1 MTEETNNI
9 ENHSVGGSVAVGRDV
24 TVGGRS
30 TVRGNATFNRD
41 VYISGWLNA
50 RNIRGAGKG
59 LYETVDK
66 LNSAYPN
73 PENGWF
79 ALVGNTLPADIY
91 RAWGGEWVATGQ
103 KGGEPVLE
111 LAKLTELSESLENEI
126 SARVAAD
133 EALKKAVDAEV
144 TARAN
149 GDKELSDALAKEI
162 ADREKAIADEILA
175 RTTAIDKA
183 IEAEAAARTKDIA
196 AEAKAREDADA
207 AETKARTTAIDKA
220 IEAEAAARTKDIAAE
235 AKAREDADAAETKAR
250 TAAIEAEAQARDTA
264 IFAEATARSNADTA
278 LQTAM
283 NENVK
288 ELKGA
293 DTEHESRL
301 LALEQSEWPLS
312 LELSINPILIEFT
325 GSEKDASVSWK
336 IMRKGVGVTP
346 TALTFKQDGVAL
358 VAGLTASGSI
368 NAKVNKLGDTVFE
381 IAVEAEGMKK
391 SASKKLTMV
400 LPVYM
405 GFAGASDAAGLA
417 ITKLSKYAPLASPAG
432 TYKIKNNADG
442 IYLWLCVPDTMTINK
457 VTSSGFTVP
466 MREVQIGQTELGGY
480 KCYRSSNAIVAGEYT
495 YTIS

>member
-30 TVRGNATFNRD
+30 NVRGNATFNRD

-59 LYETVDK
+59 LYETVEK

-91 RAWGGEWVATGQ
+91 RAWGGKWEATGQ

-111 LAKLTELSESLENEI
+111 LAKLTELSESLENEV

-133 EALKKAVDAEV
+133 EALKKAIDAEV
-144 TARAN
+144 TARTN
-149 GDKELSDALAKEI
+149 GDKELSDALTKEI
-162 ADREKAIADEILA
+162 SDREKAIADEVLA
-175 RTTAIDKA
+175 RTTAINEA

-196 AEAKAREDADA
+196 AEAKS
-207 AETKARTTAIDKA
+207 
-220 IEAEAAARTKDIAAE
+220 
-235 AKAREDADAAETKAR
+235 REDADAAETKAR

-264 IFAEATARSNADTA
+264 ISAEATARSNADTA

-325 GSEKDASVSWK
+325 GSEKDTSVAWK

-346 TALTFKQDGVAL
+346 TVLTFKQDGVAL
-358 VAGLTASGSI
+358 SAELVANGSI

-417 ITKLSKYAPLASPAG
+417 ITELSKYAPLASPAG

-466 MREVQIGQTELGGY
+466 MREVQTGQTELGGY

>member
-30 TVRGNATFNRD
+30 IVRGNATFDRD

-111 LAKLTELSESLENEI
+111 LAKLTELSESLENEV

-133 EALKKAVDAEV
+133 EALKKAIDAEV
-144 TARAN
+144 TARTN
-149 GDKELSDALAKEI
+149 GDKELSDALTKEI
-162 ADREKAIADEILA
+162 ADREKAIADEVLA
-175 RTTAIDKA
+175 RTTAITKA
-183 IEAEAAARTKDIA
+183 IEAEADARTKAIA
-196 AEAKAREDADA
+196 AEAKAREDADV
-207 AETKARTTAIDKA
+207 AETT
-220 IEAEAAARTKDIAAE
+220 
-235 AKAREDADAAETKAR
+235 AR
-250 TAAIEAEAQARDTA
+250 TAAIEAEAQARGTA
-264 IFAEATARSNADTA
+264 ISDEATARSEADKA

-283 NENVK
+283 DKNVT

-325 GSEKDASVSWK
+325 GSEKDTTVAWK

-346 TALTFKQDGVAL
+346 TVLTFKQDGVAL
-358 VAGLTASGSI
+358 SAELVANGSI
-368 NAKVNKLGDTVFE
+368 STKVNKLGDTVFE
-381 IAVEAEGMKK
+381 IAVEADGMKK
-391 SASKKLTMV
+391 STSKKLTMV

-417 ITKLSKYAPLASPAG
+417 ITELSKYAPLTSPAG
-432 TYKIKNNADG
+432 TYKIKNTADG

-466 MREVQIGQTELGGY
+466 MREVQTGQTELGGY

>member
-9 ENHSVGGSVAVGRDV
+9 ENHSVGGSVAVGRDI

-66 LNSAYPN
+66 LNSAYSN

-91 RAWGGEWVATGQ
+91 RAWGGEWKATGQ

-111 LAKLTELSESLENEI
+111 IAKLTELSESLENEV

-133 EALKKAVDAEV
+133 EALKKAIDAEV
-144 TARAN
+144 TARTN
-149 GDKELSDALAKEI
+149 GDKELSDALTKEI
-162 ADREKAIADEILA
+162 ADREKAIADEVLA
-175 RTTAIDKA
+175 RTTAINEA

-196 AEAKAREDADA
+196 AEAKAREDADV
-207 AETKARTTAIDKA
+207 
-220 IEAEAAARTKDIAAE
+220 
-235 AKAREDADAAETKAR
+235 AETKAR

-264 IFAEATARSNADTA
+264 ISTEATARSNADTA

-325 GSEKDASVSWK
+325 GSEKDTSVAWK

-346 TALTFKQDGVAL
+346 TVLTFKQDGVAL
-358 VAGLTASGSI
+358 SAELVANGSI

-417 ITKLSKYAPLASPAG
+417 ITELSKYAPLASPAG
-432 TYKIKNNADG
+432 TYKIKNNTDG

-466 MREVQIGQTELGGY
+466 MREVQTGQTELGGY

>member
-30 TVRGNATFNRD
+30 TIRGNATFNRD

-59 LYETVDK
+59 LYETVEK

-91 RAWGGEWVATGQ
+91 RAWGGVWEATGQ

-111 LAKLTELSESLENEI
+111 LAKLTELSESLENEV

-133 EALKKAVDAEV
+133 EALKKAIDAEV

-149 GDKELSDALAKEI
+149 GDKELSDALTKEI

-175 RTTAIDKA
+175 RTTAIN
-183 IEAEAAARTKDIA
+183 E
-196 AEAKAREDADA
+196 
-207 AETKARTTAIDKA
+207 A

-264 IFAEATARSNADTA
+264 ISAEATVRSNADTA

-293 DTEHESRL
+293 DTLHENRL

-325 GSEKDASVSWK
+325 GSEKDTSVAWK

-346 TALTFKQDGVAL
+346 TVLTFKQDGVAL
-358 VAGLTASGSI
+358 SAELVANGSI
-368 NAKVNKLGDTVFE
+368 STKVNKLGDTVFE
-381 IAVEAEGMKK
+381 IAVEADGMQK

-405 GFAGASDAAGLA
+405 GFAGASDASGLA
-417 ITKLSKYAPLASPAG
+417 ITGLSKYAPLTSPAG

-466 MREVQIGQTELGGY
+466 MREVQTGQTELGGY

>member
-50 RNIRGAGKG
+50 RNIRGSGKG
-59 LYETVDK
+59 LYETVNK

-79 ALVGNTLPADIY
+79 ALVGDTLPADIY

-111 LAKLTELSESLENEI
+111 LAKLTELSESLENEV

-133 EALKKAVDAEV
+133 EALKNAIDAEV

-149 GDKELSDALAKEI
+149 GDKELSDALTKEI
-162 ADREKAIADEILA
+162 ADREKAIADEVLA
-175 RTTAIDKA
+175 RTTAINEA
-183 IEAEAAARTKDIA
+183 IEAEAAARTKAIA
-196 AEAKAREDADA
+196 AEAKAREDADV
-207 AETKARTTAIDKA
+207 
-220 IEAEAAARTKDIAAE
+220 
-235 AKAREDADAAETKAR
+235 AETKAR

-264 IFAEATARSNADTA
+264 ISAEATARSNADTA

-325 GSEKDASVSWK
+325 GSEKDTTVAWK

-346 TALTFKQDGVAL
+346 TELTFKQNGVAL
-358 VAGLTASGSI
+358 AAGLTASGSI

-381 IAVEAEGMKK
+381 IVVTADGMKG
-391 SASKKLTMV
+391 STSKKLTMV

-417 ITKLSKYAPLASPAG
+417 ITELSKYAPLASPAG

-466 MREVQIGQTELGGY
+466 MREVQTGQTELGGY

>member
-30 TVRGNATFNRD
+30 TIRGNATFNRD

-133 EALKKAVDAEV
+133 EALKKAIDAEV
-144 TARAN
+144 TARTN

-162 ADREKAIADEILA
+162 ADREKAIADEVLA

-183 IEAEAAARTKDIA
+183 IET
-196 AEAKAREDADA
+196 
-207 AETKARTTAIDKA
+207 
-220 IEAEAAARTKDIAAE
+220 EAAARTKDIAAE

-325 GSEKDASVSWK
+325 GSEKDTSVAWK

-346 TALTFKQDGVAL
+346 TVLTFKQDGVAL
-358 VAGLTASGSI
+358 SAELVANGSI

-417 ITKLSKYAPLASPAG
+417 ITELSKYAPLASPAG
-432 TYKIKNNADG
+432 TYKIKNNTDG

-466 MREVQIGQTELGGY
+466 MREVQTGQTELGGY

>member
-9 ENHSVGGSVAVGRDV
+9 ENHSVGGSVAVGRDI

-30 TVRGNATFNRD
+30 TVRGNATFDRD

-59 LYETVDK
+59 LYETVGN

-91 RAWGGEWVATGQ
+91 RAWGGEWKATGQ

-111 LAKLTELSESLENEI
+111 IAKLTELSESLENEV

-133 EALKKAVDAEV
+133 EALKKAIDAEV
-144 TARAN
+144 TARTN
-149 GDKELSDALAKEI
+149 GDKELSDALTKEI
-162 ADREKAIADEILA
+162 ADREKAIADEVLA
-175 RTTAIDKA
+175 RTTAINEA
-183 IEAEAAARTKDIA
+183 IEAEAAARTKA
-196 AEAKAREDADA
+196 
-207 AETKARTTAIDKA
+207 
-220 IEAEAAARTKDIAAE
+220 IAAE

-264 IFAEATARSNADTA
+264 ISTEAMARSNADTA

-325 GSEKDASVSWK
+325 GSEKDTSVAWK

-346 TALTFKQDGVAL
+346 TVLTFKQDGVAL
-358 VAGLTASGSI
+358 SAELSANGSI

-417 ITKLSKYAPLASPAG
+417 ITELSKYAPLSSPAG

-466 MREVQIGQTELGGY
+466 MREVQTGQTELGGY

>member
-9 ENHSVGGSVAVGRDV
+9 ENHSVGGSVAVGRDI

-79 ALVGNTLPADIY
+79 ALVGDTLPADIY
-91 RAWGGEWVATGQ
+91 RAWGGEWKATGQ

-111 LAKLTELSESLENEI
+111 LAKLTELSESLENEV

-133 EALKKAVDAEV
+133 EALKNAIDAEV

-149 GDKELSDALAKEI
+149 GDKELSDALTKEI
-162 ADREKAIADEILA
+162 ADREKAIADEVLA
-175 RTTAIDKA
+175 RTTAINEA
-183 IEAEAAARTKDIA
+183 IEAEADARTKA
-196 AEAKAREDADA
+196 
-207 AETKARTTAIDKA
+207 
-220 IEAEAAARTKDIAAE
+220 IAAE

-264 IFAEATARSNADTA
+264 ISTEATARSNADTA

-325 GSEKDASVSWK
+325 GSEKDTSVAWK

-346 TALTFKQDGVAL
+346 TVLTFKQDGVAL
-358 VAGLTASGSI
+358 SAELSANGSI

-417 ITKLSKYAPLASPAG
+417 ITELSKYAPLASPAG

-466 MREVQIGQTELGGY
+466 MREVQTGQTELGGY

>member
-50 RNIRGAGKG
+50 RNIRGSGKG

-79 ALVGNTLPADIY
+79 ALVGDTLPADIY

-111 LAKLTELSESLENEI
+111 LAKLTELSESLENEV

-133 EALKKAVDAEV
+133 EALKNAIDAEV

-149 GDKELSDALAKEI
+149 GDKELSDALTKEI
-162 ADREKAIADEILA
+162 ADREKAIADEVLA
-175 RTTAIDKA
+175 RTTAINEA
-183 IEAEAAARTKDIA
+183 IEAEAAARTKAIA
-196 AEAKAREDADA
+196 AEAKAREDADV
-207 AETKARTTAIDKA
+207 
-220 IEAEAAARTKDIAAE
+220 
-235 AKAREDADAAETKAR
+235 AETKAR

-264 IFAEATARSNADTA
+264 ISAEATARSNADTA

-312 LELSINPILIEFT
+312 LELSIHPILIEFT
-325 GSEKDASVSWK
+325 GSEKDTTVAWK

-346 TALTFKQDGVAL
+346 TELTFKQNGVAL
-358 VAGLTASGSI
+358 AAGLTASGSI

-381 IAVEAEGMKK
+381 IVVTADGMKG
-391 SASKKLTMV
+391 STSKKLTMV

-417 ITKLSKYAPLASPAG
+417 ITELSKYAPLASPAG

-442 IYLWLCVPDTMTINK
+442 IYLWLCVPDTMTINR

-466 MREVQIGQTELGGY
+466 MREVQTGQTELGGY

>member
-9 ENHSVGGSVAVGRDV
+9 ENHSVGGSVAVGRDI

-79 ALVGNTLPADIY
+79 ALVGDTLPADIY

-162 ADREKAIADEILA
+162 ADREKAIADEVLA
-175 RTTAIDKA
+175 RTTAITEA
-183 IEAEAAARTKDIA
+183 IEAEADARAKAIA

-207 AETKARTTAIDKA
+207 AETT
-220 IEAEAAARTKDIAAE
+220 
-235 AKAREDADAAETKAR
+235 AR

-264 IFAEATARSNADTA
+264 ISAEATARSN
-278 LQTAM
+278 
-283 NENVK
+283 
-288 ELKGA
+288 A

-417 ITKLSKYAPLASPAG
+417 ITKLSKYAPLTSPAG

-466 MREVQIGQTELGGY
+466 MREVQTGQTELGGY

>member
-79 ALVGNTLPADIY
+79 ALVGDTLPADIY

-111 LAKLTELSESLENEI
+111 LAKLTELSESLENEV

-133 EALKKAVDAEV
+133 EALKKAIDAEV
-144 TARAN
+144 TARTN
-149 GDKELSDALAKEI
+149 GDKELSDALTKEI
-162 ADREKAIADEILA
+162 ADREKAIADEVLA
-175 RTTAIDKA
+175 RTTAITEA
-183 IEAEAAARTKDIA
+183 IDAEADARTKAIA
-196 AEAKAREDADA
+196 AEAKAREDADV
-207 AETKARTTAIDKA
+207 
-220 IEAEAAARTKDIAAE
+220 AEA
-235 AKAREDADAAETKAR
+235 KAR

-264 IFAEATARSNADTA
+264 ISTEATARSEADTA

-283 NENVK
+283 DKNVK
-288 ELKGA
+288 ELKEA

-325 GSEKDASVSWK
+325 GSEKDTSVAWK
-336 IMRKGVGVTP
+336 IMCKGVGVTP
-346 TALTFKQDGVAL
+346 TVLTFKQDGVAL
-358 VAGLTASGSI
+358 SAELVANGSI

-417 ITKLSKYAPLASPAG
+417 ITELSKYAPLSSPAG
-432 TYKIKNNADG
+432 TYKIKNNTDG

-466 MREVQIGQTELGGY
+466 MREVQTGQTELGGY

>member
-79 ALVGNTLPADIY
+79 ALVGDTLPADIY

-111 LAKLTELSESLENEI
+111 LAKLTELSESLENEV

-133 EALKKAVDAEV
+133 EALKKAIDAEV

-149 GDKELSDALAKEI
+149 GDKELSDALTKEI
-162 ADREKAIADEILA
+162 ADREKAIADEVLA
-175 RTTAIDKA
+175 RTTAINEA
-183 IEAEAAARTKDIA
+183 IEAEAAARTKAIA
-196 AEAKAREDADA
+196 AEAKAREDADV
-207 AETKARTTAIDKA
+207 AETT
-220 IEAEAAARTKDIAAE
+220 
-235 AKAREDADAAETKAR
+235 AR

-264 IFAEATARSNADTA
+264 ISAEATARSNADTA

-325 GSEKDASVSWK
+325 GSEKDTSVAWK

-346 TALTFKQDGVAL
+346 TVLTFKQDGVAL
-358 VAGLTASGSI
+358 SAELVANGSI
-368 NAKVNKLGDTVFE
+368 STKVNKLGDTVFE
-381 IAVEAEGMKK
+381 IAVEADGMQK
-391 SASKKLTMV
+391 STSKKLTMV

-405 GFAGASDAAGLA
+405 GFAGASDAAGLV
-417 ITKLSKYAPLASPAG
+417 ITELSKYAPLASPAG

-466 MREVQIGQTELGGY
+466 MREVQTGQTELGGY

>member
-30 TVRGNATFNRD
+30 TIRGNATFNRD

-111 LAKLTELSESLENEI
+111 LAKLTELSESLENEV

-133 EALKKAVDAEV
+133 EALKNAIDAEV

-162 ADREKAIADEILA
+162 ADREKAIADEVLA
-175 RTTAIDKA
+175 RTTAIN
-183 IEAEAAARTKDIA
+183 E
-196 AEAKAREDADA
+196 
-207 AETKARTTAIDKA
+207 
-220 IEAEAAARTKDIAAE
+220 
-235 AKAREDADAAETKAR
+235 
-250 TAAIEAEAQARDTA
+250 AIEAEAQARDTA
-264 IFAEATARSNADTA
+264 ISAEATARSNADTA

-325 GSEKDASVSWK
+325 GSEKDTSVAWK

-346 TALTFKQDGVAL
+346 TVLTFKQDGVVLSAEL
-358 VAGLTASGSI
+358 VANGSI

-417 ITKLSKYAPLASPAG
+417 ITELSKYAPLASPAG

-466 MREVQIGQTELGGY
+466 MREVQTGQTELGGY

>member
-30 TVRGNATFNRD
+30 TIRGNATFNRD

-111 LAKLTELSESLENEI
+111 LAKLTELSESLENEV

-133 EALKKAVDAEV
+133 EALKNAIDAEV

-162 ADREKAIADEILA
+162 ADREKAIADEVL
-175 RTTAIDKA
+175 
-183 IEAEAAARTKDIA
+183 
-196 AEAKAREDADA
+196 
-207 AETKARTTAIDKA
+207 ARTTAIDKA

-264 IFAEATARSNADTA
+264 ISAEATARSNADTA

-325 GSEKDASVSWK
+325 GSEKDTSVAWK

-346 TALTFKQDGVAL
+346 TVLTFKQDGVVLSAEV
-358 VAGLTASGSI
+358 VANGSI

-417 ITKLSKYAPLASPAG
+417 ITELSKYAPLASPAG

-466 MREVQIGQTELGGY
+466 MREVQTGQTGLGGY

>member
-79 ALVGNTLPADIY
+79 ALVGDTLPADIY

-111 LAKLTELSESLENEI
+111 LAKLTELSESLENEV

-133 EALKKAVDAEV
+133 EALKKAIDAEV
-144 TARAN
+144 TARTN
-149 GDKELSDALAKEI
+149 GDKELSDALTKEI
-162 ADREKAIADEILA
+162 ADREKAIADEVL
-175 RTTAIDKA
+175 
-183 IEAEAAARTKDIA
+183 
-196 AEAKAREDADA
+196 
-207 AETKARTTAIDKA
+207 
-220 IEAEAAARTKDIAAE
+220 
-235 AKAREDADAAETKAR
+235 AR

-264 IFAEATARSNADTA
+264 ISTEATARSNADTA

-325 GSEKDASVSWK
+325 GSEKDTSVAWK

-346 TALTFKQDGVAL
+346 TVLTFKQDGVAL
-358 VAGLTASGSI
+358 SAELSANGSI

-417 ITKLSKYAPLASPAG
+417 ITELSKYAPLASPAG

-442 IYLWLCVPDTMTINK
+442 IYLWLCVPDTMAINK

-466 MREVQIGQTELGGY
+466 MREVQTGQTELGGY

>member
-30 TVRGNATFNRD
+30 TIRGNATFNRD

-133 EALKKAVDAEV
+133 EALKKAIDAEV
-144 TARAN
+144 TARTN
-149 GDKELSDALAKEI
+149 GDKELSDALTKEI
-162 ADREKAIADEILA
+162 ADREKAIADEVLA
-175 RTTAIDKA
+175 RTTAITEA
-183 IEAEAAARTKDIA
+183 IEAEAAARTKA
-196 AEAKAREDADA
+196 
-207 AETKARTTAIDKA
+207 
-220 IEAEAAARTKDIAAE
+220 IAAE

-264 IFAEATARSNADTA
+264 ISAEATARSKADTA

-325 GSEKDASVSWK
+325 GSEKDTSVAWK

-346 TALTFKQDGVAL
+346 TVLTFKQDGVVLSAEL
-358 VAGLTASGSI
+358 VANGSI

-417 ITKLSKYAPLASPAG
+417 ITELSKYAPLASPAG

-466 MREVQIGQTELGGY
+466 MREVQTGQTELGGY

>member
-30 TVRGNATFNRD
+30 TIRGNATFNRD

-59 LYETVDK
+59 LYETVEK

-79 ALVGNTLPADIY
+79 ALVGDTLPADIY
-91 RAWGGEWVATGQ
+91 RAWGGEWKATGQ

-111 LAKLTELSESLENEI
+111 LAKLTELSESLENEV
-126 SARVAAD
+126 SAR
-133 EALKKAVDAEV
+133 
-144 TARAN
+144 TN

-162 ADREKAIADEILA
+162 ADREKAIADEVLA
-175 RTTAIDKA
+175 RTTAIT
-183 IEAEAAARTKDIA
+183 E
-196 AEAKAREDADA
+196 
-207 AETKARTTAIDKA
+207 AID
-220 IEAEAAARTKDIAAE
+220 
-235 AKAREDADAAETKAR
+235 
-250 TAAIEAEAQARDTA
+250 AEAQARGTA
-264 IFAEATARSNADTA
+264 ISDEATARSEADKA

-283 NENVK
+283 DKNVT

-293 DTEHESRL
+293 DTLHESRL

-312 LELSINPILIEFT
+312 LELTINPILIEFT

-346 TALTFKQDGVAL
+346 TVLTFKQDGVAL
-358 VAGLTASGSI
+358 AAGLTASGSI

-381 IAVEAEGMKK
+381 IVVTADGMKG
-391 SASKKLTMV
+391 STSKKLTMV
-400 LPVYM
+400 LPVYC
-405 GFAGASDAAGLA
+405 GFGTSESDVAVDEN
-417 ITKLSKYAPLASPAG
+417 KLSPRTSASG
-432 TYKIKNNADG
+432 TYSKTSKKDDVNFIILVPKTLPGLSSFTMGGAPFVMITSSVVVNGHDYYMYKSGG
-442 IYLWLCVPDTMTINK
+442 IYMSGTNVK
-457 VTSSGFTVP
+457 VQAS
-466 MREVQIGQTELGGY
+466 
-480 KCYRSSNAIVAGEYT
+480 
-495 YTIS
+495 

>member
-30 TVRGNATFNRD
+30 TIRGNATFNRD

-133 EALKKAVDAEV
+133 EALKKAIDAEV

-162 ADREKAIADEILA
+162 ADREKAIADEVL
-175 RTTAIDKA
+175 
-183 IEAEAAARTKDIA
+183 
-196 AEAKAREDADA
+196 
-207 AETKARTTAIDKA
+207 ARTTAIDKA

-264 IFAEATARSNADTA
+264 ISAEATARSNADTA

-325 GSEKDASVSWK
+325 GSEKDTSVAWK

-346 TALTFKQDGVAL
+346 TVLTFKQDGVAL
-358 VAGLTASGSI
+358 SAELVANGSI

-417 ITKLSKYAPLASPAG
+417 ITELSKYAPLASPAG

-466 MREVQIGQTELGGY
+466 MREVQTGQTELGGY

>member
-30 TVRGNATFNRD
+30 TIRGNATFNRD

-111 LAKLTELSESLENEI
+111 LAKLTELSESLENEV

-133 EALKKAVDAEV
+133 EALKNAIDAEV

-162 ADREKAIADEILA
+162 ADREKAIADEVLA
-175 RTTAIDKA
+175 RTTAIT
-183 IEAEAAARTKDIA
+183 E
-196 AEAKAREDADA
+196 
-207 AETKARTTAIDKA
+207 A

-264 IFAEATARSNADTA
+264 ISAEATARSNADTA

-325 GSEKDASVSWK
+325 GSEKDTSVAWK

-346 TALTFKQDGVAL
+346 TVLTFKQDGVAL
-358 VAGLTASGSI
+358 SAELSANGSI

-417 ITKLSKYAPLASPAG
+417 ITELSKYAPLASPAG

-466 MREVQIGQTELGGY
+466 MREVQTGQTELGVY

>member
-30 TVRGNATFNRD
+30 TIRGNATFNRD

-162 ADREKAIADEILA
+162 ADREKAIADEVL
-175 RTTAIDKA
+175 
-183 IEAEAAARTKDIA
+183 
-196 AEAKAREDADA
+196 
-207 AETKARTTAIDKA
+207 ARTTAIDKA

-264 IFAEATARSNADTA
+264 ISAEATARSNADTA

-325 GSEKDASVSWK
+325 GSEKDTSVAWK

-346 TALTFKQDGVAL
+346 TVLTFKQDGVAL
-358 VAGLTASGSI
+358 SAELVANGSI

-417 ITKLSKYAPLASPAG
+417 ITELSKYAPLASPAG

-466 MREVQIGQTELGGY
+466 MREVQTGQTELGGY

>member
-9 ENHSVGGSVAVGRDV
+9 ENHSVGGSVAVGRDI

-162 ADREKAIADEILA
+162 ADREKAIADEVL
-175 RTTAIDKA
+175 
-183 IEAEAAARTKDIA
+183 
-196 AEAKAREDADA
+196 
-207 AETKARTTAIDKA
+207 ARTTAIDKA

-264 IFAEATARSNADTA
+264 ISAEATARSNADTA

-325 GSEKDASVSWK
+325 GSEKDTSVAWK

-346 TALTFKQDGVAL
+346 TVLTFKQDGVVLSAEL
-358 VAGLTASGSI
+358 VANGSI

-417 ITKLSKYAPLASPAG
+417 ITELSKYAPLASPAG

-442 IYLWLCVPDTMTINK
+442 IYLWFCVPDTMTINK

-466 MREVQIGQTELGGY
+466 MREVQTGQTELGGY

>member
-30 TVRGNATFNRD
+30 NVRGNATFNRD

-59 LYETVDK
+59 LYETVEK

-91 RAWGGEWVATGQ
+91 RAWGGKWEATGQ

-111 LAKLTELSESLENEI
+111 LAKLTELSESLENEV

-133 EALKKAVDAEV
+133 EALKKAIDAEV
-144 TARAN
+144 TARTN
-149 GDKELSDALAKEI
+149 GDKELSDALTKEI
-162 ADREKAIADEILA
+162 ADREKAIADEVLA
-175 RTTAIDKA
+175 RTTAITEA
-183 IEAEAAARTKDIA
+183 IDAEADARTKAIA
-196 AEAKAREDADA
+196 AEAKAREDADV
-207 AETKARTTAIDKA
+207 AETTARTAA
-220 IEAEAAARTKDIAAE
+220 IEAEVQARA
-235 AKAREDADAAETKAR
+235 
-250 TAAIEAEAQARDTA
+250 AAIEAEAQARDTA
-264 IFAEATARSNADTA
+264 ISDEATARSEADKA

-283 NENVK
+283 DENVTELK
-288 ELKGA
+288 GNVTELKGA

-325 GSEKDASVSWK
+325 GSEKDTTVAWK

-346 TALTFKQDGVAL
+346 TVLTFKQDGVAL
-358 VAGLTASGSI
+358 SAELVANGSI
-368 NAKVNKLGDTVFE
+368 GTKVNKLGDTVFE

-417 ITKLSKYAPLASPAG
+417 ITGLSKYAPLTSPAG

-466 MREVQIGQTELGGY
+466 MREVQTGQTELGGY

>member
-30 TVRGNATFNRD
+30 TIRGNATFNRD

-111 LAKLTELSESLENEI
+111 LAKLTELSESLENEV

-133 EALKKAVDAEV
+133 EALKKAIDAEV
-144 TARAN
+144 TARTN
-149 GDKELSDALAKEI
+149 GDKELSDALTKEI
-162 ADREKAIADEILA
+162 ADREKAIADEVLA
-175 RTTAIDKA
+175 RTTAITEA
-183 IEAEAAARTKDIA
+183 IEAEAAARTKA
-196 AEAKAREDADA
+196 
-207 AETKARTTAIDKA
+207 
-220 IEAEAAARTKDIAAE
+220 IAAE

-264 IFAEATARSNADTA
+264 ISAEATARSNADTA

-325 GSEKDASVSWK
+325 GSEKDTSVAWK

-346 TALTFKQDGVAL
+346 TVLTFKQDGVAL
-358 VAGLTASGSI
+358 SAELSANGSI

-417 ITKLSKYAPLASPAG
+417 ITELSKYAPLASPAG

-466 MREVQIGQTELGGY
+466 MREVQTGQTELGGY

>member
-149 GDKELSDALAKEI
+149 GDKELSDALTKEI
-162 ADREKAIADEILA
+162 ADREKAIADEVLA
-175 RTTAIDKA
+175 RTTAINEA

-196 AEAKAREDADA
+196 AEAKAREDADV
-207 AETKARTTAIDKA
+207 
-220 IEAEAAARTKDIAAE
+220 
-235 AKAREDADAAETKAR
+235 AETKAR

-264 IFAEATARSNADTA
+264 ISTEATARSNADTA

-325 GSEKDASVSWK
+325 GSEKDTSVAWK

-346 TALTFKQDGVAL
+346 TVLTFKQDGVAL
-358 VAGLTASGSI
+358 SAELSANGSI

-417 ITKLSKYAPLASPAG
+417 ITELSKYAPLASPAG

-466 MREVQIGQTELGGY
+466 MREVQTGQTELGGY

>member
-9 ENHSVGGSVAVGRDV
+9 ENHSVGGSVAVGRDI

-66 LNSAYPN
+66 LNSAYSN

-79 ALVGNTLPADIY
+79 ALVGNTLPADRY
-91 RAWGGEWVATGQ
+91 RAWGGEWKATGQ

-111 LAKLTELSESLENEI
+111 IAKLTELSESLENEV

-133 EALKKAVDAEV
+133 EALKKAIDAEV
-144 TARAN
+144 TARTN
-149 GDKELSDALAKEI
+149 GDKELSDALTKEI
-162 ADREKAIADEILA
+162 ADREKAIADEVLA
-175 RTTAIDKA
+175 RTTAINEA

-196 AEAKAREDADA
+196 AEAKAREDADV
-207 AETKARTTAIDKA
+207 
-220 IEAEAAARTKDIAAE
+220 
-235 AKAREDADAAETKAR
+235 AETKAR

-264 IFAEATARSNADTA
+264 ISTEATARSNADTA

-325 GSEKDASVSWK
+325 GSEKDTSVAWK

-346 TALTFKQDGVAL
+346 TVLTFKQDGVAL
-358 VAGLTASGSI
+358 SAELVANGSI

-417 ITKLSKYAPLASPAG
+417 ITELSKYAPLASPAG
-432 TYKIKNNADG
+432 TYKIKNNTDG

-466 MREVQIGQTELGGY
+466 MREVQTGQTELGGY

>member
-9 ENHSVGGSVAVGRDV
+9 ENHSVGGSVAVGRDI

-66 LNSAYPN
+66 LNSAYSN

-91 RAWGGEWVATGQ
+91 RAWGGEWKTTGQ

-111 LAKLTELSESLENEI
+111 LAKLTELSESLENEV

-133 EALKKAVDAEV
+133 EALKKAIDAEV

-149 GDKELSDALAKEI
+149 GDTELSDALTKEI
-162 ADREKAIADEILA
+162 ADREKAIADEVLA
-175 RTTAIDKA
+175 RTTAINEA
-183 IEAEAAARTKDIA
+183 IDAEADARTKAIA
-196 AEAKAREDADA
+196 AEAKAREDADV
-207 AETKARTTAIDKA
+207 AETT
-220 IEAEAAARTKDIAAE
+220 
-235 AKAREDADAAETKAR
+235 AR

-264 IFAEATARSNADTA
+264 ISAEVTARSNADTA

-293 DTEHESRL
+293 DTLHESRL

-325 GSEKDASVSWK
+325 GSEKDASVAWK

-346 TALTFKQDGVAL
+346 TVLTFKQDGVAL
-358 VAGLTASGSI
+358 SAELAANGSI

-417 ITKLSKYAPLASPAG
+417 ITELSKYAPLASPAG

-442 IYLWLCVPDTMTINK
+442 IYLWLCVPGTMTINK

-466 MREVQIGQTELGGY
+466 MREVQTGQTELGGY

>member
-59 LYETVDK
+59 LYETVEK

-91 RAWGGEWVATGQ
+91 RAWGGVWEATGQ

-111 LAKLTELSESLENEI
+111 LAKLTELSESLENEV

-133 EALKKAVDAEV
+133 EALKKAIDAEV

-149 GDKELSDALAKEI
+149 GDTELSDALTKEI
-162 ADREKAIADEILA
+162 ADREKAIADEVLA
-175 RTTAIDKA
+175 RTTAINEA
-183 IEAEAAARTKDIA
+183 VEAEADARTKAIA

-207 AETKARTTAIDKA
+207 AE
-220 IEAEAAARTKDIAAE
+220 AA
-235 AKAREDADAAETKAR
+235 AR
-250 TAAIEAEAQARDTA
+250 TAAIEAEAQARGTA
-264 IFAEATARSNADTA
+264 ISDEATARSEADKA

-283 NENVK
+283 DKNVT

-325 GSEKDASVSWK
+325 GSEKDTSVAWK

-346 TALTFKQDGVAL
+346 TVLTFKQDGVAL
-358 VAGLTASGSI
+358 SAELVANGSI

-417 ITKLSKYAPLASPAG
+417 ITELSKYAPLASPAG

-466 MREVQIGQTELGGY
+466 MREVQTGQTELGGY

>member
-30 TVRGNATFNRD
+30 TIRGNATFNRD

-59 LYETVDK
+59 LYETVEK

-91 RAWGGEWVATGQ
+91 RAWGGVWEATGQ

-111 LAKLTELSESLENEI
+111 LARLTELSESLENEV
-126 SARVAAD
+126 SARVDAD
-133 EALKKAVDAEV
+133 EALKKAIDAEV
-144 TARAN
+144 TARTN

-162 ADREKAIADEILA
+162 ADREKAIADEVLA
-175 RTTAIDKA
+175 RTTAIT
-183 IEAEAAARTKDIA
+183 E
-196 AEAKAREDADA
+196 
-207 AETKARTTAIDKA
+207 AID
-220 IEAEAAARTKDIAAE
+220 
-235 AKAREDADAAETKAR
+235 
-250 TAAIEAEAQARDTA
+250 AEAQARGTA
-264 IFAEATARSNADTA
+264 ISDEATARSEADKA

-283 NENVK
+283 DKNVT

-325 GSEKDASVSWK
+325 GSEKDTTVAWK
-336 IMRKGVGVTP
+336 IMRKGVVVTP
-346 TALTFKQDGVAL
+346 TELTFKQNGVAL
-358 VAGLTASGSI
+358 AAGLTASGSI

-381 IAVEAEGMKK
+381 IVVTADGMKG
-391 SASKKLTMV
+391 STSKKLTMV
-400 LPVYM
+400 LPVYC
-405 GFAGASDAAGLA
+405 GFGTSESDVAVDEN
-417 ITKLSKYAPLASPAG
+417 KLSPRTSASG
-432 TYKIKNNADG
+432 TYSKTSKMDDVNFIILVPKTLPGLSSFTMGGAPFVMITSSVVVNGHDYYMYKSGG
-442 IYLWLCVPDTMTINK
+442 IYMSGTNVK
-457 VTSSGFTVP
+457 VQAS
-466 MREVQIGQTELGGY
+466 
-480 KCYRSSNAIVAGEYT
+480 
-495 YTIS
+495 

>member
-9 ENHSVGGSVAVGRDV
+9 ENHSVGGSVAVGRDI

-162 ADREKAIADEILA
+162 ADREKAIADEVL
-175 RTTAIDKA
+175 
-183 IEAEAAARTKDIA
+183 
-196 AEAKAREDADA
+196 
-207 AETKARTTAIDKA
+207 ARTTAIDKA

-264 IFAEATARSNADTA
+264 ISAEATARSNADTA

-325 GSEKDASVSWK
+325 GSEKDTSVAWK

-346 TALTFKQDGVAL
+346 TVLTFKQDGVAL
-358 VAGLTASGSI
+358 SAELSANGSI

-417 ITKLSKYAPLASPAG
+417 ITELSKYAPLASPAG

-466 MREVQIGQTELGGY
+466 MREVQTGQTELGGY

>member
-30 TVRGNATFNRD
+30 TIRGNATFNRD

-162 ADREKAIADEILA
+162 ADREKAIADEVLA

-196 AEAKAREDADA
+196 AEAKVREDADA
-207 AETKARTTAIDKA
+207 AETT
-220 IEAEAAARTKDIAAE
+220 
-235 AKAREDADAAETKAR
+235 AR

-264 IFAEATARSNADTA
+264 ISAEATARSNADTA

-325 GSEKDASVSWK
+325 GSEKDTSVAWK

-346 TALTFKQDGVAL
+346 TVLTFKQDGVAL
-358 VAGLTASGSI
+358 SAELVANGSI

-417 ITKLSKYAPLASPAG
+417 ITELSKYAPLASPAG

-466 MREVQIGQTELGGY
+466 MREVQTGQTELGGY

>member
-59 LYETVDK
+59 LYETVEK

-79 ALVGNTLPADIY
+79 ALVGNTMPADIY
-91 RAWGGEWVATGQ
+91 RAWGGVWEATGQ

-111 LAKLTELSESLENEI
+111 LAKLTELSESLENEV

-133 EALKKAVDAEV
+133 EALKKAIDAEV

-149 GDKELSDALAKEI
+149 GDTELSDALTKEI
-162 ADREKAIADEILA
+162 ADREKAIADEVLA
-175 RTTAIDKA
+175 RTTAITEA
-183 IEAEAAARTKDIA
+183 IEAEADARTKAIA
-196 AEAKAREDADA
+196 AEAKAREDADV
-207 AETKARTTAIDKA
+207 AETT
-220 IEAEAAARTKDIAAE
+220 
-235 AKAREDADAAETKAR
+235 AR
-250 TAAIEAEAQARDTA
+250 TAAIEAETQARDTA
-264 IFAEATARSNADTA
+264 ISAEATARSEADKA

-283 NENVK
+283 DKNVT

-312 LELSINPILIEFT
+312 LGLSINPILIEFT
-325 GSEKDASVSWK
+325 GSEKDTSVAWK

-346 TALTFKQDGVAL
+346 TVLTFKQDGVAL
-358 VAGLTASGSI
+358 SAELVANGSI
-368 NAKVNKLGDTVFE
+368 STKVNKLGDTVFE
-381 IAVEAEGMKK
+381 IAVEADGMQK
-391 SASKKLTMV
+391 STSKKLTMV

-417 ITKLSKYAPLASPAG
+417 ITELSKYAPLTSPVG

-466 MREVQIGQTELGGY
+466 MREVQAGQTELGGY

>member
-30 TVRGNATFNRD
+30 TIRGNATFNRD

-111 LAKLTELSESLENEI
+111 LAKLTELSESLENEV

-133 EALKKAVDAEV
+133 EALKNAIDAEV

-162 ADREKAIADEILA
+162 ADREKAIADEVL
-175 RTTAIDKA
+175 
-183 IEAEAAARTKDIA
+183 
-196 AEAKAREDADA
+196 
-207 AETKARTTAIDKA
+207 ARTTAIDKA

-264 IFAEATARSNADTA
+264 ISAEATARSNADTA

-325 GSEKDASVSWK
+325 GSEKDTSVAWK

-346 TALTFKQDGVAL
+346 TVLTFKQDGVAL
-358 VAGLTASGSI
+358 SAELSANGSI

-417 ITKLSKYAPLASPAG
+417 ITELSKYAPLASPAG

-466 MREVQIGQTELGGY
+466 MREVQTGQTELGGY

>member
-30 TVRGNATFNRD
+30 TIRGNATFNRD

-59 LYETVDK
+59 LYETVEK

-79 ALVGNTLPADIY
+79 ALVGDTLPADIY
-91 RAWGGEWVATGQ
+91 RAWGGEWKATGQ

-111 LAKLTELSESLENEI
+111 LAKLTELSESLENEV
-126 SARVAAD
+126 SAR
-133 EALKKAVDAEV
+133 
-144 TARAN
+144 TN

-162 ADREKAIADEILA
+162 ADREKAIADEVLA
-175 RTTAIDKA
+175 RTTAIT
-183 IEAEAAARTKDIA
+183 E
-196 AEAKAREDADA
+196 
-207 AETKARTTAIDKA
+207 
-220 IEAEAAARTKDIAAE
+220 
-235 AKAREDADAAETKAR
+235 
-250 TAAIEAEAQARDTA
+250 AIEAEAQARGTA
-264 IFAEATARSNADTA
+264 ISDEATARSEADKA

-283 NENVK
+283 DKNVT

-312 LELSINPILIEFT
+312 LELTINPILIEFT

-346 TALTFKQDGVAL
+346 TVLTFKQDGVAL
-358 VAGLTASGSI
+358 SAELSANGSI

-391 SASKKLTMV
+391 STSKKLTMV

-417 ITKLSKYAPLASPAG
+417 ITELSKYAPLASPAG

-466 MREVQIGQTELGGY
+466 MMEVQTGQTELGGY

>member
-59 LYETVDK
+59 LYETVDN

-79 ALVGNTLPADIY
+79 ALVGDTLPADIY
-91 RAWGGEWVATGQ
+91 RAWGGEWKATGQ

-111 LAKLTELSESLENEI
+111 IAKLTELSESLENEV

-133 EALKKAVDAEV
+133 EALKKAIDAEV
-144 TARAN
+144 TARTN
-149 GDKELSDALAKEI
+149 GDKELSDALTKEI
-162 ADREKAIADEILA
+162 ADREKAIADEVLA
-175 RTTAIDKA
+175 RTTAINEA
-183 IEAEAAARTKDIA
+183 IEAETAARTKDIA
-196 AEAKAREDADA
+196 AEAKAREDADV
-207 AETKARTTAIDKA
+207 
-220 IEAEAAARTKDIAAE
+220 
-235 AKAREDADAAETKAR
+235 AETKAR

-264 IFAEATARSNADTA
+264 ISTEATARSNADTA

-325 GSEKDASVSWK
+325 GSEKDTSVAWK

-346 TALTFKQDGVAL
+346 TVLTFKQDGVAL
-358 VAGLTASGSI
+358 SAELSANGSI

-417 ITKLSKYAPLASPAG
+417 ITELSKYAPLASPAG

-466 MREVQIGQTELGGY
+466 MREVQTGQTELGGY

>member
-30 TVRGNATFNRD
+30 TIRGNATFNRD

-111 LAKLTELSESLENEI
+111 LAKLTELSESLENEF

-144 TARAN
+144 TARTN
-149 GDKELSDALAKEI
+149 GDKELSDALTKEI
-162 ADREKAIADEILA
+162 SDREKAIADEVLA
-175 RTTAIDKA
+175 RTTAIN
-183 IEAEAAARTKDIA
+183 E
-196 AEAKAREDADA
+196 
-207 AETKARTTAIDKA
+207 A

-264 IFAEATARSNADTA
+264 ISAEATARSNADTA

-325 GSEKDASVSWK
+325 GSEKDTSVAWK

-346 TALTFKQDGVAL
+346 TVLTFKQDGVAL
-358 VAGLTASGSI
+358 SAELSANGSI

-417 ITKLSKYAPLASPAG
+417 ITELSKYAPLASPAG

-466 MREVQIGQTELGGY
+466 MREVQTGQTELGGY

>member
-59 LYETVDK
+59 LYETVEK

-91 RAWGGEWVATGQ
+91 RAWGGVWEATGQ

-111 LAKLTELSESLENEI
+111 LAKLTELSESLENEV

-133 EALKKAVDAEV
+133 EALKKAIDAEV

-149 GDKELSDALAKEI
+149 GDTELSDALTKEI
-162 ADREKAIADEILA
+162 ADREKAIADEVLA
-175 RTTAIDKA
+175 RTTAITEA
-183 IEAEAAARTKDIA
+183 IEAEVDARTKAIA

-207 AETKARTTAIDKA
+207 AETT
-220 IEAEAAARTKDIAAE
+220 
-235 AKAREDADAAETKAR
+235 AR
-250 TAAIEAEAQARDTA
+250 TAAIEAETQARDTA
-264 IFAEATARSNADTA
+264 ISAEATARSEADKA

-283 NENVK
+283 DKNVTELK
-288 ELKGA
+288 GNVTELKGA

-325 GSEKDASVSWK
+325 GSEKDTSVAWK

-346 TALTFKQDGVAL
+346 TVLTFKQDGVAL
-358 VAGLTASGSI
+358 SAELVANGSI
-368 NAKVNKLGDTVFE
+368 STKVNKLGDTVFE
-381 IAVEAEGMKK
+381 IAVEADGMQK
-391 SASKKLTMV
+391 STSKKLTMV

-417 ITKLSKYAPLASPAG
+417 ITELSKYAPLTSPAG

-466 MREVQIGQTELGGY
+466 MREVQTGQTELGGY

>member
-79 ALVGNTLPADIY
+79 ALVGDTLPADIY

-111 LAKLTELSESLENEI
+111 LAKLTELSESLENEV

-133 EALKKAVDAEV
+133 EALKNAIDAEV

-149 GDKELSDALAKEI
+149 GDKELSDALTKEI
-162 ADREKAIADEILA
+162 ADREKAIADEVLA
-175 RTTAIDKA
+175 RTTAINEA
-183 IEAEAAARTKDIA
+183 IEAEVAARTKAIA
-196 AEAKAREDADA
+196 AEAKAREDADV
-207 AETKARTTAIDKA
+207 
-220 IEAEAAARTKDIAAE
+220 
-235 AKAREDADAAETKAR
+235 AETKAR

-264 IFAEATARSNADTA
+264 ISAEATARSNADTA

-325 GSEKDASVSWK
+325 GSEKDTSVAWK

-346 TALTFKQDGVAL
+346 TVLTFKQDGVAL
-358 VAGLTASGSI
+358 SAELSANGSI

-391 SASKKLTMV
+391 SAGKKLTMV

-417 ITKLSKYAPLASPAG
+417 ITELSKYAPLASPAG

-466 MREVQIGQTELGGY
+466 MREVQTGQTELGGY